1 MKTTIT
7 MSVEEA
13 EERLASNMLDDL
25 PYSNNKVS
33 VKIDVS
39 KPQFDNLPLN
49 RASKLALIRMVR
61 TLAEDLL
68 NNRVKVSTHGPESHL
83 CGEKY
88 FSLANAKEY
97 VENYI
102 KINYPGELI

>member
-1 MKTTIT
+1 

-13 EERLASNMLDDL
+13 EERLASKILDDL
-25 PYSNNKVS
+25 PYSDNEVT
-33 VKIDVS
+33 VKIV
-39 KPQFDNLPLN
+39 PIEVQYDNFPLN
-49 RASKLALIRMVR
+49 RTSKLALIRMVR

-68 NNRVKVSTHGPESHL
+68 NNRVKVSTRGPESQL

-88 FSLANAKEY
+88 FCLAAAKEY

-102 KINYPGELI
+102 KINSPKE